1 MIKSTSTFALLA
13 AFMLAPAAMAETVS
27 QPGFSRSRVCY
38 MDKYKETYVPGTE
51 RSPGY
56 VTSKKVRVE
65 VDCEKYARKHNV
77 ERYRRSDS
85 RYYWDNE
92 GRRTHPHNVK
102 SYRHDRPG
110 NYYSRRDG
118 VWYHSESYRDR
129 RDKDHVDDNSCVEGT
144 VLGGI
149 LGGGVAAGV
158 SKSDAYAWSI
168 PLGVVTGALVGCQV
182 DGG

>member
-65 VDCEKYARKHNV
+65 VDCETYAKKNNV
-77 ERYRRSDS
+77 NRVRRYDS
-85 RYYWDNE
+85 RYYWN
-92 GRRTHPHNVK
+92 
-102 SYRHDRPG
+102 RPG
-110 NYYSRRDG
+110 YRSQPYTSTDPRTDPYKKHRPG
-118 VWYHSESYRDR
+118 TYHEE
-129 RDKDHVDDNSCVEGT
+129 HVDDNSCVEGS

-149 LGGGVAAGV
+149 LGGGLAAGV

-168 PLGVVTGALVGCQV
+168 PLGVVGGALVGCQV

>member
-85 RYYWDNE
+85 RYYWYNE
-92 GRRTHPHNVK
+92 GRRTHPRNLN

-110 NYYSRRDG
+110 NY
-118 VWYHSESYRDR
+118 HE
-129 RDKDHVDDNSCVEGT
+129 DDNSCVEGS

-149 LGGGVAAGV
+149 LGGGLAAGV

-168 PLGVVTGALVGCQV
+168 PLGVVGGALVGCQV

>member
-1 MIKSTSTFALLA
+1 M
-13 AFMLAPAAMAETVS
+13 
-27 QPGFSRSRVCY
+27 
-38 MDKYKETYVPGTE
+38 
-51 RSPGY
+51 
-56 VTSKKVRVE
+56 
-65 VDCEKYARKHNV
+65 
-77 ERYRRSDS
+77 
-85 RYYWDNE
+85 
-92 GRRTHPHNVK
+92 K

-110 NYYSRRDG
+110 NYYSIRDG
-118 VWYHSESYRDR
+118 VSYQSKSYRDR
-129 RDKDHVDDNSCVEGT
+129 RDKHYIDDNSCVEGS

>member
-1 MIKSTSTFALLA
+1 MIKTTSTFALLA
-13 AFMLAPAAMAETVS
+13 TFMLAPVAMAETVS

-85 RYYWDNE
+85 RYYCCLLYTSPSPRDQR
-92 GRRTHPHNVK
+92 G
-102 SYRHDRPG
+102 
-110 NYYSRRDG
+110 SRMP
-118 VWYHSESYRDR
+118 SS
-129 RDKDHVDDNSCVEGT
+129 
-144 VLGGI
+144 
-149 LGGGVAAGV
+149 A
-158 SKSDAYAWSI
+158 
-168 PLGVVTGALVGCQV
+168 
-182 DGG
+182 

>member
-27 QPGFSRSRVCY
+27 QPGFSRSRTCY
-38 MDKYKETYVPGTE
+38 IDKYKETYVPGTE

-56 VTSKKVRVE
+56 VTSEKVKVE
-65 VDCEKYARKHNV
+65 VDCEKYTRKHNV
-77 ERYRRSDS
+77 ERYRSSDS

-92 GRRTHPHNVK
+92 GRRTHPHVKK

-110 NYYSRRDG
+110 NY
-118 VWYHSESYRDR
+118 HEE
-129 RDKDHVDDNSCVEGT
+129 HVDDNSCVEGSI
-144 VLGGI
+144 LGGI
-149 LGGGVAAGV
+149 LGGGLAAGV

-168 PLGVVTGALVGCQV
+168 PLGIVGGALVGCQV

>member
-1 MIKSTSTFALLA
+1 MIKTTSTFALLA

-51 RSPGY
+51 LSPGY

-65 VDCEKYARKHNV
+65 VDCEKYAKKYNS

-85 RYYWDNE
+85 TYYWNRP
-92 GRRTHPHNVK
+92 GYRAHPHRVE
-102 SYRHDRPG
+102 SYRHRRPG
-110 NYYSRRDG
+110 NYYR
-118 VWYHSESYRDR
+118 EEN
-129 RDKDHVDDNSCVEGT
+129 VDDNSCVEGS

>member
-38 MDKYKETYVPGTE
+38 MDKYKENYVPGTE

-65 VDCEKYARKHNV
+65 VDCEKYARKYNV

-92 GRRTHPHNVK
+92 GRRSHPHNVK

-110 NYYSRRDG
+110 NYYK
-118 VWYHSESYRDR
+118 EN
-129 RDKDHVDDNSCVEGT
+129 VDDNSCVEGS

-149 LGGGVAAGV
+149 LGGGIAAGV

-168 PLGVVTGALVGCQV
+168 PLGVVGGALVGCQV